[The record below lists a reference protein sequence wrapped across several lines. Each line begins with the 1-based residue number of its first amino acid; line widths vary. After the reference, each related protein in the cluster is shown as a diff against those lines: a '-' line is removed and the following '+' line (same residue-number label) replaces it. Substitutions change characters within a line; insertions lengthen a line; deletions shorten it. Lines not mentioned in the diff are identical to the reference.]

1 MHTNPEAVFYDRLFT
16 VTAWSFGV
24 VGFTLPLLIFGFLL
38 ANGMHV
44 VNWQFLSQYPAGFP
58 LGQGGGILPAITGTL
73 TLVSGG
79 LLIALPTGLGGAI
92 YLAEYGRNKKVLAA
106 IRFAIECL
114 AAIPAII
121 YGLFGYAFL
130 VVFMSLKVSLLAGI
144 ITLGLMMFPIILVG
158 SQEAIQAV
166 EWSYRESALSLGV
179 TRAYV
184 IRRIILK
191 KAWPGVL
198 AATVLTAGHAM
209 GTAAPVLFT
218 ASTVFTHSGLGLDAP
233 VMTLATHLYYL
244 VSQGTSFDHS
254 YGTALVLVTVL
265 IAVNSLALLIKKL
278 SSRY

>member
-1 MHTNPEAVFYDRLFT
+1 MPTNRQAVLCDKLFT
-16 VTAWSFGV
+16 LAAWS
-24 VGFTLPLLIFGFLL
+24 VGILGFSLPLMIIGFLL
-38 ANGMHV
+38 FNGIHIV
-44 VNWQFLSQYPAGFP
+44 SWKFLTQYPSGFP
-58 LGQGGGILPAITGTL
+58 LGQGGGILPAILGSMA
-73 TLVSGG
+73 LVGGG
-79 LLIALPTGLGGAI
+79 LLIALPVGVGGAL
-92 YLAEYGRNKKVLAA
+92 YLSEYGKNRKALAA

-130 VVFMSLKVSLLAGI
+130 VVFMSLKISLLAGI

-158 SQEAIQAV
+158 AQEAIQAV
-166 EWSYRESALSLGV
+166 QWSYRESALSLGV

-191 KAWPGVL
+191 KAWPGIL

-233 VMTLATHLYYL
+233 VMTLATHLYFL
-244 VSQGTSFDHS
+244 VSQATSFEHAF
-254 YGTALVLVTVL
+254 GTALVLVTVL
-265 IAVNSLALLIKKL
+265 IVVNCLALLLKNF
-278 SSRY
+278 SPRD